1 MNFLLKKVALKIE
14 FFAFRDYIIYTSN
27 NVFIF
32 MEQKEKLYNDG
43 GIVFPEGKITLLD
56 GRELEC
62 YPCVSGLKGENGN
75 VKGLH
80 GLQGCKAVDYNN
92 LEFDTTGKYLSFGKK
107 RVRSKDYIEDFEL
120 LAARRLFADNA
131 FLLLQNRE
139 RILQDSRM
147 FLAPVAVESGL
158 AYTGTSGF
166 RNPTVGVYLEWWGLC
181 EGALRRDENG
191 VRSLVYRL
199 AGSPLSGVNRCTAI
213 REDGKEE
220 TVSLRPFSDY
230 WRSFMKINQRYSE
243 AKSWYRAFTLQQ
255 VIEMV
260 SE

>member
-1 MNFLLKKVALKIE
+1 MAGLK
-14 FFAFRDYIIYTSN
+14 D
-27 NVFIF
+27 
-32 MEQKEKLYNDG
+32 KLYNEEN
-43 GIVFPEGKITLLD
+43 VLFTEGKITLLN

-62 YPCVSGLKGENGN
+62 YPCVSELKDENGN
-75 VKGLH
+75 VKGLY
-80 GLQGCKAVDYNN
+80 GRKAVDYNYM
-92 LEFDTTGKYLSFGKK
+92 EFDTTGKYLSFGKK
-107 RVRSKDYIEDFEL
+107 RGRSKDYIEDFEL
-120 LAARRLFADNA
+120 FIERQLFVDNA

-166 RNPTVGVYLEWWGLC
+166 RNPTVGVYIEWWSLC
-181 EGALRRDENG
+181 DGALMTDEDG

-199 AGSPLSGVNRCTAI
+199 AGSPLSGVNKCTAI

-220 TVSLRPFSDY
+220 TLSLRPFSDY

-243 AKSWYRAFTLQQ
+243 AKSRYQAFTLQQ
-255 VIEMV
+255 VIEIV
-260 SE
+260 SV

>member
-1 MNFLLKKVALKIE
+1 MIMAGLK
-14 FFAFRDYIIYTSN
+14 D
-27 NVFIF
+27 
-32 MEQKEKLYNDG
+32 KLYNEES
-43 GIVFPEGKITLLD
+43 VLFPEGKITLLD

-62 YPCVSGLKGENGN
+62 YPCISELKGENCN

-80 GLQGCKAVDYNN
+80 DSPGRKAVDYNN
-92 LEFDTTGKYLSFGKK
+92 LEFDTTGRYLSFGKK
-107 RVRSKDYIEDFEL
+107 RGRSKKYVEDLEMFTE
-120 LAARRLFADNA
+120 RQLFVDNA

-166 RNPTVGVYLEWWGLC
+166 RNPTVGVYLEWWSLC

-199 AGSPLSGVNRCTAI
+199 AGSPLSGVNSCTAI
-213 REDGKEE
+213 REDGREE

-243 AKSWYRAFTLQQ
+243 AKSWYQAFTLQQ
-255 VIEMV
+255 VVEMV

>member
-1 MNFLLKKVALKIE
+1 
-14 FFAFRDYIIYTSN
+14 
-27 NVFIF
+27 

-62 YPCVSGLKGENGN
+62 YPCISELKGKNGN
-75 VKGLH
+75 VKGLYDLH
-80 GLQGCKAVDYNN
+80 GRKDVDYNN
-92 LEFDTTGKYLSFGKK
+92 MEFDTTGKYLSFGKK

-120 LAARRLFADNA
+120 FIERQLFVDNA

-166 RNPTVGVYLEWWGLC
+166 RNPTVGVYLEWWSLC
-181 EGALRRDENG
+181 EGALRMDENG

>member
-1 MNFLLKKVALKIE
+1 MKKTSRHITLIDKMGLKE
-14 FFAFRDYIIYTSN
+14 NGYSEESAF
-27 NVFIF
+27 
-32 MEQKEKLYNDG
+32 
-43 GIVFPEGKITLLD
+43 FPEGKITLLD

-62 YPCVSGLKGENGN
+62 YPCISELKGENCN

-80 GLQGCKAVDYNN
+80 DSQGRKAVDYNN
-92 LEFDTTGKYLSFGKK
+92 LEFDTTGRYLSFGKK
-107 RVRSKDYIEDFEL
+107 RGRSKKYVEDLEMFIE
-120 LAARRLFADNA
+120 RQLFVDNA

-166 RNPTVGVYLEWWGLC
+166 RNPTVGVYLEWWSLC

-199 AGSPLSGVNRCTAI
+199 AGSPLSGVNSCTAI
-213 REDGKEE
+213 REDGREE

>member
-1 MNFLLKKVALKIE
+1 MNFLLKKVALKFE
-14 FFAFRDYIIYTSN
+14 FFAFRDYIIYTSD

-62 YPCVSGLKGENGN
+62 YPCISELKGENCN

-80 GLQGCKAVDYNN
+80 DSQGRKAVDYNN
-92 LEFDTTGKYLSFGKK
+92 LEFDTTGRYLSFGKK
-107 RVRSKDYIEDFEL
+107 RGRSKKYVEDSGL

-166 RNPTVGVYLEWWGLC
+166 RNPTVGVYLEWWSLC

-199 AGSPLSGVNRCTAI
+199 AGNPLSGVNKCTAI

-255 VIEMV
+255 VVEMV